1 VRVFLDTNV
10 LVSAFATRG
19 LCADLL
25 QVVLADHRL
34 IVGET
39 VVDELRQILRRK
51 LRLPSA
57 AIEELDAF
65 LRQHAEVVANTPR
78 VQVRLRDATDLP
90 VLAEAVAGTADV
102 MVTGDADLLVAADRS
117 PVPILAPRAF
127 WELLR
132 AQSGPPRA
140 SRSSGGSSAS

>member
-25 QVVLADHRL
+25 QVVLADHQL
-34 IVGET
+34 IIGET
-39 VVDELRQILRRK
+39 VLEELRRTLRRK
-51 LRLPSA
+51 LHLPGTT
-57 AIEELDAF
+57 IQELDTF
-65 LRQHAEVVANTPR
+65 LRQHAIVVADAAPLPF
-78 VQVRLRDATDLP
+78 RLRDAADVP

-102 MVTGDADLLVAADRS
+102 MVTGDTDLLVAAGRS

-127 WELLR
+127 WDLLR
-132 AQSGPPRA
+132 AKSGPPGAA
-140 SRSSGGSSAS
+140 S